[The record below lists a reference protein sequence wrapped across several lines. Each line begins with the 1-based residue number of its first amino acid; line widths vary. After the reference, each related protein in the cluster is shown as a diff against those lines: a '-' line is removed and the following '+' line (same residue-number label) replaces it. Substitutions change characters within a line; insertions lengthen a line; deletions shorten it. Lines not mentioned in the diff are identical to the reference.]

1 MIILELFLAF
11 LKIGCFAFGA
21 YAAVPLMQEAVITH
35 GWMTE
40 EMFMNTVAISEST
53 PGPIMVN
60 LATYVGSEQA
70 GFLGGAAAT
79 LGVILPSFI
88 LLLLITAL
96 FTGLMKKKVVRAIL
110 RAVKPCLMGVILATG
125 AAMLLNALTGSENA
139 FSLDGKAL
147 LILVLLLVVTSG
159 WKKWKKKVFSPIP
172 LIIIAAVLGGV
183 LY

>member
-1 MIILELFLAF
+1 
-11 LKIGCFAFGA
+11 
-21 YAAVPLMQEAVITH
+21 
-35 GWMTE
+35 
-40 EMFMNTVAISEST
+40 
-53 PGPIMVN
+53 
-60 LATYVGSEQA
+60 
-70 GFLGGAAAT
+70 
-79 LGVILPSFI
+79 
-88 LLLLITAL
+88 
-96 FTGLMKKKVVRAIL
+96 
-110 RAVKPCLMGVILATG
+110 MGVILATG